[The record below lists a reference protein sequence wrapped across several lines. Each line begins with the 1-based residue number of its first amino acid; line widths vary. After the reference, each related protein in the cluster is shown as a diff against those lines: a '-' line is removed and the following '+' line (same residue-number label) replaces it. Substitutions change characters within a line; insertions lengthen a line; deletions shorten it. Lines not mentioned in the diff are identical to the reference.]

1 MHRWIGR
8 HTMSLRTSQHSTL
21 PPTNT
26 QAPRAA
32 WEDVLPQVL
41 SSLGGADESVLRMAL
56 RSSATGPHD
65 AAAASSAVGGVSIR
79 LQMSLGVPIQV
90 EAAGAGGETAP
101 QRAKLPARFSEAMSL
116 LMAASSEDFFAGR
129 KWLDRGVRYLD
140 NDAEGQAAEQLI
152 TRVLAAEISEIDAAY
167 PADRLAATVAAATG
181 LTTSANIPTAMA
193 DTTAAVANA
202 AASVALSLAQ
212 VEHLIEQVE
221 RGDLRGGVENTA
233 AALQGLAGFVESGG
247 GVVSARR
254 TALAYLGST
263 GERGGDVTFKAL
275 AAAFRCETA
284 AGMRRTAGDAL
295 SDFGDPR
302 AVPLARAALLDSSK
316 LVRWR
321 ASRILGELG

>member
-1 MHRWIGR
+1 
-8 HTMSLRTSQHSTL
+8 
-21 PPTNT
+21 
-26 QAPRAA
+26 
-32 WEDVLPQVL
+32 
-41 SSLGGADESVLRMAL
+41 
-56 RSSATGPHD
+56 
-65 AAAASSAVGGVSIR
+65 
-79 LQMSLGVPIQV
+79 
-90 EAAGAGGETAP
+90 
-101 QRAKLPARFSEAMSL
+101 MSL

-140 NDAEGQAAEQLI
+140 NDAEGQATEQLI

-181 LTTSANIPTAMA
+181 LTTSANIPTAIA
-193 DTTAAVANA
+193 DTTAAVADA
-202 AASVALSLAQ
+202 AASVALSLGQ

-221 RGDLRGGVENTA
+221 RGDLGGGVEKTA
-233 AALQGLAGFVESGG
+233 AALQGLAGFVESGS

-275 AAAFRCETA
+275 AAAFRGETA